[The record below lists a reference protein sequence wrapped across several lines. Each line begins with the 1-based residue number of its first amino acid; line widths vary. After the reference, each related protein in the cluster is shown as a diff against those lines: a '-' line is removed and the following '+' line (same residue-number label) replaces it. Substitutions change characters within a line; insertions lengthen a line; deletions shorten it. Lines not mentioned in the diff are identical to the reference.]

1 MDHASLLERCPSC
14 VPVGANVAAAI
25 GGFDVAELDYVQHTI
40 PIEVMVTKA
49 RLMGRVATVSQI
61 HPAIQAA
68 GDSPALN
75 LHVLVRRAFTINRCE
90 ISNREH
96 LWGRWVYQR

>member
-1 MDHASLLERCPSC
+1 MERCPSC

-25 GGFDVAELDYVQHTI
+25 GGFSVAELDNVQHTVA
-40 PIEVMVTKA
+40 IEVVIPNA
-49 RLMGRVATVSQI
+49 RLMARIGTISQI

-68 GDSPALN
+68 GDSPGLN
-75 LHVLVRRAFTINRCE
+75 LHILVRRAFTINRCE

>member
-1 MDHASLLERCPSC
+1 MDHSSLMVRCPAC

-25 GGFDVAELDYVQHTI
+25 SGFAVAELDNVQHTVA
-40 PIEVMVTKA
+40 IEVMVTKA
-49 RLMGRVATVSQI
+49 RLMARIGTISQI

-68 GDSPALN
+68 GDSPGLN
-75 LHVLVRRAFTINRCE
+75 LHVFVRRAFTINRCE